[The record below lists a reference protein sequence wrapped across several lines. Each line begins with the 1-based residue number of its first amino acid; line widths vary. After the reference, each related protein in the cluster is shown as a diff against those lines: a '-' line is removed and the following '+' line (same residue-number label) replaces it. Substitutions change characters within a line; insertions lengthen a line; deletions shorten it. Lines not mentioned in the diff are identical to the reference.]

1 MMSGLSI
8 RDVFNSFI
16 LCVRSR
22 PIVFFVYSL
31 PTFWSYLIATWGT
44 NGFNF
49 FDALILFS
57 SVSSNA
63 LSVYF
68 FNDLSDLEDDLKN
81 QELGN
86 PAQALRVLSRD
97 RVSIS
102 RFKKYIV
109 FTGVLGLVLAYS
121 INFSVFILHSLGL
134 VLGYLYSAEPI
145 RLKKRF
151 LMKQFTIAL
160 GTTFC
165 IMIGA
170 VAGGGITSA
179 TLYMSIIHFIV
190 NMGINPIMDV
200 RDIRGDRIMGLKTI
214 PVVWGPEAT
223 VRLYFA
229 SFFVM
234 GIATFLGYA
243 QLGLNTALPILVS
256 LILVAWLY
264 VSIPLLKKWNDPIFL
279 HSHIV
284 KRVVP
289 FYCIMQL
296 VTLIG
301 IMKLPF

>member
-1 MMSGLSI
+1 MISGMSI
-8 RDVFNSFI
+8 KDVFNSFI

-31 PTFWSYLIATWGT
+31 PTFWSYLIASWGT
-44 NGFNF
+44 GGFSF

-57 SVSSNA
+57 SVSAIA

-86 PAQALRVLSRD
+86 PAQALRVLGRD
-97 RVSIS
+97 RVSKS
-102 RFKKYIV
+102 LFKQFII
-109 FTGVLGLVLAYS
+109 FTGIFGLVLAYS
-121 INFSVFILHSLGL
+121 IHFTVFILQVLYL
-134 VLGYLYSAEPI
+134 ILGYLYSAEPI

-151 LMKQFTIAL
+151 LMKQVTIAL

-165 IMIGA
+165 ILVGA
-170 VAGGGITSA
+170 VAGGGVISA
-179 TLYMSIIHFIV
+179 TLYMLIIHFIV

-200 RDIRGDRIMGLKTI
+200 RDIRGDRIMGIKTI

-223 VRLYFA
+223 IRLYFA
-229 SFFVM
+229 SFVVL
-234 GIATFLGYA
+234 GLATLLGYA
-243 QLGLNTALPILVS
+243 QLGLNTALPVLVI
-256 LILVAWLY
+256 LILGAWLY
-264 VSIPLLKKWNDPIFL
+264 VSIPLLKRWSDPIFL
-279 HSHIV
+279 NSLIM
-284 KRVVP
+284 KRIVP

>member
-1 MMSGLSI
+1 MMSDLSI

-22 PIVFFVYSL
+22 PIVFFVYTL
-31 PTFWSYLIATWGT
+31 PTFWSYIIATWGT
-44 NGFNF
+44 NGFSF
-49 FDALILFS
+49 LEALFL
-57 SVSSNA
+57 VSSISSMA
-63 LSVYF
+63 LSVYL
-68 FNDLSDLEDDLKN
+68 FNDLADLDDDLKN
-81 QELGN
+81 RELGN
-86 PAQALRVLSRD
+86 PAQALRVLGRE
-97 RVSIS
+97 RVSES
-102 RFKKYIV
+102 RFKKFIV

-121 INFSVFILHSLGL
+121 INFTVFILQALNMI
-134 VLGYLYSAEPI
+134 LGYLYSAEPI

-165 IMIGA
+165 IMMGA
-170 VAGGGITSA
+170 VAGGGVTSA
-179 TLYMSIIHFIV
+179 TLYMGIIHFIV

-200 RDIRGDRIMGLKTI
+200 RDIRGDRMMGIKSI
-214 PVVWGPEAT
+214 PVVWGPAAT
-223 VRLYFA
+223 IRLYFA
-229 SFFVM
+229 SFFVI
-234 GIATFLGYA
+234 GLATFLGYA
-243 QLGLNTALPILVS
+243 QLGLNTALPILVG

-264 VSIPLLKKWNDPIFL
+264 VSLPLLKRWNDPIFL
-279 HSHIV
+279 NSLIL

>member
-1 MMSGLSI
+1 MISGMSI
-8 RDVFNSFI
+8 RHVFNSFI

-31 PTFWSYLIATWGT
+31 PTFWSYLIASWGT
-44 NGFNF
+44 GGFSF
-49 FDALILFS
+49 LDALILFS
-57 SVSSNA
+57 SVSSMA

-81 QELGN
+81 KELGN
-86 PAQALRVLSRD
+86 PAQALRVLGRD
-97 RVSIS
+97 RVSES
-102 RFKKYIV
+102 RFKQFII
-109 FTGVLGLVLAYS
+109 FTGFFGLVLAYA
-121 INFSVFILHSLGL
+121 INYTVFILQVLNL
-134 VLGYLYSAEPI
+134 ILGYLYSAEPI

-165 IMIGA
+165 ILIGA
-170 VAGGGITSA
+170 VAGGGVTSA
-179 TLYMSIIHFIV
+179 TLYMGIILFIV

-200 RDIRGDRIMGLKTI
+200 RDVRGDRIMGIKTI
-214 PVVWGPEAT
+214 PVVWGPEAA

-234 GIATFLGYA
+234 GIATLLGYS
-243 QLGLNTALPILVS
+243 QLGLNTALPILVG

-264 VSIPLLKKWNDPIFL
+264 VSIPLLKKWSDPIFL
-279 HSHIV
+279 QSLII

-301 IMKLPF
+301 IMNLPF

>member
-1 MMSGLSI
+1 MSI
-8 RDVFNSFI
+8 RHVFNSFI

-31 PTFWSYLIATWGT
+31 PTFWSYLIASWGT
-44 NGFNF
+44 GGFSF
-49 FDALILFS
+49 IDALILFS
-57 SVSSNA
+57 SVSSIA

-86 PAQALRVLSRD
+86 PAQALRVLGRD
-97 RVSIS
+97 SVSES
-102 RFKKYIV
+102 RFKQYII
-109 FTGVLGLVLAYS
+109 FTGILGLVLAYS
-121 INFSVFILHSLGL
+121 INLTVFILQVLNII
-134 VLGYLYSAEPI
+134 LGYLYSAEPI

-165 IMIGA
+165 ILMGA
-170 VAGGGITSA
+170 VAGGGANAA
-179 TLYMSIIHFIV
+179 TLYMGIIHFIV
-190 NMGINPIMDV
+190 NMGINPILDV
-200 RDIRGDRIMGLKTI
+200 RDIRGDRIMGIRTI

-234 GIATFLGYA
+234 GLATFLGYA
-243 QLGLNTALPILVS
+243 QLGLNTALPILVG
-256 LILVAWLY
+256 LILMAWLY

-279 HSHIV
+279 QSHIV

-296 VTLIG
+296 VTLVG

>member
-1 MMSGLSI
+1 MSI
-8 RDVFNSFI
+8 RDVFSSF
-16 LCVRSR
+16 LLSVRSR

-44 NGFNF
+44 GGFSF
-49 FDALILFS
+49 FEALIVFS
-57 SVSSNA
+57 SVSSMA

-86 PAQALRVLSRD
+86 PAQALRVLGRD
-97 RVSIS
+97 SVSKS
-102 RFKKYIV
+102 RFKQFII
-109 FTGVLGLVLAYS
+109 FTGILGLVLAYS
-121 INFSVFILHSLGL
+121 INFTVFVLQVLNL
-134 VLGYLYSAEPI
+134 TLGYLYSAEPI

-165 IMIGA
+165 ILIGA
-170 VAGGGITSA
+170 VAGGGVISA
-179 TLYMSIIHFIV
+179 TLYMGVIHFIV

-200 RDIRGDRIMGLKTI
+200 RDMRGDRIMGIRTI
-214 PVVWGPEAT
+214 PVVWGPAAT

-243 QLGLNTALPILVS
+243 QLGLNAALPILVS

-279 HSHIV
+279 NSLIIR
-284 KRVVP
+284 RVVP

-296 VTLIG
+296 VTLVG
-301 IMKLPF
+301 IMRLPF

>member
-44 NGFNF
+44 NGFSF
-49 FDALILFS
+49 FDALILSS
-57 SVSSNA
+57 SVSSMA

-68 FNDLSDLEDDLKN
+68 FNDLSDLDDDLKN

-86 PAQALRVLSRD
+86 PAQALRVLGRD
-97 RVSIS
+97 RVSES
-102 RFKKYIV
+102 RFKKFIV
-109 FTGVLGLVLAYS
+109 FTGVFSLVLAYS
-121 INFSVFILHSLGL
+121 INYAVFIIQVLNLI
-134 VLGYLYSAEPI
+134 LGYLYSAEPV

-165 IMIGA
+165 ILMGA
-170 VAGGGITSA
+170 VAGGGVTSA
-179 TLYMSIIHFIV
+179 TLYMGIIHFIV

-200 RDIRGDRIMGLKTI
+200 RDLRGDRIMGIKTI

-229 SFFVM
+229 SFFVL
-234 GIATFLGYA
+234 GIATFLGYD

-256 LILVAWLY
+256 MILVAWLY
-264 VSIPLLKKWNDPIFL
+264 VSIPLLKRWNDPIFL
-279 HSHIV
+279 NSLILN
-284 KRVVP
+284 RVVP

>member
-8 RDVFNSFI
+8 MGVINSFI

-31 PTFWSYLIATWGT
+31 PTFWSYLIASWGT
-44 NGFNF
+44 GGFSF
-49 FDALILFS
+49 FDVLLLFL
-57 SVSSNA
+57 SVSSIA

-86 PAQALRVLSRD
+86 PAQALRVLGRD
-97 RVSIS
+97 RVSEN
-102 RFKKYIV
+102 RFKQFIIL
-109 FTGVLGLVLAYS
+109 TGTFGLVLAYS
-121 INFSVFILHSLGL
+121 INFTVFILNALNL
-134 VLGYLYSAEPI
+134 ILGYLYSAEPI

-165 IMIGA
+165 ILIGA
-170 VAGGGITSA
+170 VAGGGVISA
-179 TLYMSIIHFIV
+179 TLYMIIIHFIV

-200 RDIRGDRIMGLKTI
+200 RDIRGDRIMGIRTI

-234 GIATFLGYA
+234 GIATFLGYS
-243 QLGLNTALPILVS
+243 QLGLNAALPILVS
-256 LILVAWLY
+256 LILVVWLY
-264 VSIPLLKKWNDPIFL
+264 VSIPLLKKWSDPIFL
-279 HSHIV
+279 HSHITN
-284 KRVVP
+284 RVVP

>member
-1 MMSGLSI
+1 MSI
-8 RDVFNSFI
+8 RHVFNSFI

-31 PTFWSYLIATWGT
+31 PTFWSYLIASWGT
-44 NGFNF
+44 GGFSF
-49 FDALILFS
+49 FEALILFS
-57 SVSSNA
+57 SVSAIA

-86 PAQALRVLSRD
+86 PAQALRVLGRD
-97 RVSIS
+97 RVSES
-102 RFKKYIV
+102 RFKQYIV
-109 FTGVLGLVLAYS
+109 FTGILGLVLAYS
-121 INFSVFILHSLGL
+121 INFTAFILQVLNL
-134 VLGYLYSAEPI
+134 ILGYLYSAEPI

-165 IMIGA
+165 ILMGA
-170 VAGGGITSA
+170 VAGGGANAA
-179 TLYMSIIHFIV
+179 TLYMGIIHFIV

-264 VSIPLLKKWNDPIFL
+264 VSIPLLKKWSDPIFL
-279 HSHIV
+279 QSHII

-289 FYCIMQL
+289 FYCTMQL

>member
-1 MMSGLSI
+1 MISGMSI
-8 RDVFNSFI
+8 RHVFNSFI

-31 PTFWSYLIATWGT
+31 PTFWSYLIASWGT
-44 NGFNF
+44 GGFSF
-49 FDALILFS
+49 FEALILFS
-57 SVSSNA
+57 SVSAIA

-81 QELGN
+81 KELGN
-86 PAQALRVLSRD
+86 PAQALRVLGRD
-97 RVSIS
+97 RVSES
-102 RFKKYIV
+102 RFKQYIV
-109 FTGVLGLVLAYS
+109 FTGILGLVLAYS
-121 INFSVFILHSLGL
+121 INFTAFILQVLNL
-134 VLGYLYSAEPI
+134 ILGYLYSAEPI

-165 IMIGA
+165 ILMGA
-170 VAGGGITSA
+170 VAGGGVISA
-179 TLYMSIIHFIV
+179 TLYMGIIHFIV

-223 VRLYFA
+223 VKLYLA

-264 VSIPLLKKWNDPIFL
+264 VSIPLLKKWSDPIFL
-279 HSHIV
+279 QSHII

-289 FYCIMQL
+289 FYCTMQL

>member
-1 MMSGLSI
+1 MSI
-8 RDVFNSFI
+8 RGVFNSFI
-16 LCVRSR
+16 SCVRSR

-31 PTFWSYLIATWGT
+31 PTFWSYLIASWGT
-44 NGFNF
+44 GGFSF

-57 SVSSNA
+57 SVSSMA

-86 PAQALRVLSRD
+86 PAQARRVLMRD
-97 RVSIS
+97 CVSES
-102 RFKKYIV
+102 RFKQYII
-109 FTGVLGLVLAYS
+109 FTGVLGLLLAYS
-121 INFSVFILHSLGL
+121 INFTVFILQALNL
-134 VLGYLYSAEPI
+134 ILGYLYSAEPV

-165 IMIGA
+165 ILIGA
-170 VAGGGITSA
+170 VAGGGVTSA
-179 TLYMSIIHFIV
+179 TLYMGIIHFIV

-200 RDIRGDRIMGLKTI
+200 RDIRGDRIMGIKTI
-214 PVVWGPEAT
+214 PVVWGPEVT

-234 GIATFLGYA
+234 GIATLLGYSR
-243 QLGLNTALPILVS
+243 LGLNTALPILVS

-264 VSIPLLKKWNDPIFL
+264 VSIPLLKRWSDPVFLQSLIF
-279 HSHIV
+279 

>member
-1 MMSGLSI
+1 MSI

-16 LCVRSR
+16 SCVRSR

-31 PTFWSYLIATWGT
+31 PTFWSYLIASWGT
-44 NGFNF
+44 GGFSF

-57 SVSSNA
+57 SVSSMA

-68 FNDLSDLEDDLKN
+68 FNDLSDIEDDLKN

-86 PAQALRVLSRD
+86 PAQAHRVLIRD
-97 RVSIS
+97 RVSES
-102 RFKKYIV
+102 RFKQYII
-109 FTGVLGLVLAYS
+109 FTGVLGLLLAYS
-121 INFSVFILHSLGL
+121 INFTVFILQALNL
-134 VLGYLYSAEPI
+134 ILGYLYSAEPI

-165 IMIGA
+165 ILIGA
-170 VAGGGITSA
+170 VAGGGVTSA
-179 TLYMSIIHFIV
+179 TLYMGIIHFIV

-200 RDIRGDRIMGLKTI
+200 RDIRGDRIMGVKTI
-214 PVVWGPEAT
+214 PVVWGPEVT

-234 GIATFLGYA
+234 GIATLLGYS

-264 VSIPLLKKWNDPIFL
+264 VSIPLLKRWSDPVFLQSLIF
-279 HSHIV
+279 